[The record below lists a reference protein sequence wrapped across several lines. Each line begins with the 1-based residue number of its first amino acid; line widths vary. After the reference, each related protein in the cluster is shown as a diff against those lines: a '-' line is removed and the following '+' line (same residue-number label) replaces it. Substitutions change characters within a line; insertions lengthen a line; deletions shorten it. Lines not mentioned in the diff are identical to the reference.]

1 MTSKGE
7 ESAIESGVYGCEV
20 CVEVGLCMSVWA
32 SRCVC
37 GVYLCFE
44 MCAALSLWVSVC
56 LGVYVS
62 VCAHTCDVW
71 RKGLRWG
78 LRAPVTRVW
87 RRCEIWME
95 SRAAPRFAGLLSQMK
110 GPEVLTQGVDG
121 EGHRGATQSWGIVRA
136 PCESVMGASGW
147 PRGGWVTAEDGFGFP
162 RSEAGGLFI
171 MWQNGMK
178 ESGWIRCCFLR
189 CYDTGGKNGEQA
201 GAQGFLLVIGNLRC
215 PWPPRGDIRSAVG
228 VRVEPRV
235 LWAEGESLG
244 GLAMSTDW
252 ANKLSLALRP

>member
-1 MTSKGE
+1 MTSKGD

-37 GVYLCFE
+37 GVDLCFE
-44 MCAALSLWVSVC
+44 MCASLSLWVSVC

-71 RKGLRWG
+71 QKGLRWG

-121 EGHRGATQSWGIVRA
+121 EGHRGATQSQGIVRA

-147 PRGGWVTAEDGFGFP
+147 PRGG
-162 RSEAGGLFI
+162 
-171 MWQNGMK
+171 
-178 ESGWIRCCFLR
+178 
-189 CYDTGGKNGEQA
+189 
-201 GAQGFLLVIGNLRC
+201 
-215 PWPPRGDIRSAVG
+215 
-228 VRVEPRV
+228 
-235 LWAEGESLG
+235 
-244 GLAMSTDW
+244 
-252 ANKLSLALRP
+252 